1 MPFNEY
7 RKAFKI
13 AMMVAPALMAV
24 LAYFFGDFT
33 PVVRDVCNTLLP
45 SDGVVEVRPSTTTV
59 GDAGAP
65 R

>member
-1 MPFNEY
+1 MQFENY
-7 RKAFKI
+7 KKAFKLAAI
-13 AMMVAPALMAV
+13 VAPAIMAA

-33 PVVRDVCNTLLP
+33 PVVQDVCNALLP